1 VGRNTIADFTK
12 VIVRDVPALSGKK
25 ISNKTGRGVGI
36 THLNEGMVPI
46 EKAMEATG
54 HRSMDAFEKYNR
66 EKKFISEHAM
76 QRVLSGEF
84 RNGRPLLYQDA
95 YKEECERYETK
106 VGHDLVL

>member
-36 THLNEGMVPI
+36 THLNEGMVP
-46 EKAMEATG
+46 
-54 HRSMDAFEKYNR
+54 MDAFEKYNR